1 MTCLVRGAAAALLT
15 LALIACSREE
25 PRPGARA
32 PAPSAPLA
40 VRVAPVARASTPLT
54 VEAVGTIQSRARS
67 VVSSRIVA
75 TVVAVRVVEGQ
86 RVGPGDLLVSL
97 DDRDIAAQRRRA
109 EAAVREA
116 RAALEEVDRSIRGA
130 EHAIEA
136 ARTQAELARTT
147 LDRYTV
153 LRERRAV
160 APQEYDEVQARARAA
175 ATEAQR
181 LEETRASLL
190 ARRDSIGARAEQA
203 EAELAAATVL
213 VGHAALRAPFAG
225 VVASKTV
232 EVGNTAS
239 PGVPLLVLEEER
251 YRLEVS
257 VEESVVRSIRRGQTA
272 TVVVDALGLRREARV
287 TEILP
292 TADPTS
298 RSVLVRLELPG
309 APGLRSGLYG
319 RAIVPVGE
327 REALTVPR
335 TALFERGQ
343 LEAVFVAEA
352 GNAARLRLVKSGK
365 ALDDRVEIL
374 SGLAAGERVVVE
386 GAARLADGAAIEPRE

>member
-1 MTCLVRGAAAALLT
+1 MTRLIRGASAALLA

-25 PRPGARA
+25 PRPGAHA
-32 PAPSAPLA
+32 PAPAAPVA
-40 VRVAPVARASTPLT
+40 VRVAPVARARTPLT
-54 VEAVGTIQSRARS
+54 VETVGTIQSRARS

-86 RVGPGDLLVSL
+86 RVEPGDLLVSL
-97 DDRDIAAQRRRA
+97 DDRDIVAQRRRA

-116 RAALEEVDRSIRGA
+116 RAALEEVDRSIRAAGQGL
-130 EHAIEA
+130 EA
-136 ARTQAELARTT
+136 ARTQADLARTT
-147 LDRYTV
+147 LDRYTA

-181 LEETRASLL
+181 LEEVRASLL
-190 ARRDSIGARAEQA
+190 ARRESIGARAEQA
-203 EAELAAATVL
+203 EAELAAAAVL

-239 PGVPLLVLEEER
+239 PGIPLLTLEEER
-251 YRLEVS
+251 YRLEVP
-257 VEESVVRSIRRGQTA
+257 VEESLVQSLRRGQTA

-287 TEILP
+287 VEILP
-292 TADPTS
+292 TADPAS
-298 RSVLVRLELPG
+298 RSVLVRFEVPG

-319 RAIVPVGE
+319 RAIVTVGE
-327 REALTVPR
+327 REAVTVPR

-386 GAARLADGAAIEPRE
+386 GVARLTDGAAIEPRE